1 MNREEV
7 KYLSCA
13 ETAKLVRAELKKQL
27 PAFKFSVRSNTYAG
41 GASVNVTWEDGLPE
55 SAVEKVVDKFSGAW
69 FDGMIDLKN
78 YNYHWLLANGS
89 VLLAHSEGTEDDI
102 TTEKL
107 AGAIAVQFGADYIRC
122 NRHLTEDL
130 QRRIA
135 EDIGKIGEL
144 KFNGSM
150 DQGFEYPYLYADE
163 DKPQMRWFDWWIFC
177 GRVSSTGNLDNYKGV
192 KLVNGAY
199 ELI

>member
-1 MNREEV
+1 MNSEEV
-7 KYLSCA
+7 KFLTCA

-27 PAFKFSVRSNTYAG
+27 PDFKFSVKSSNYAG
-41 GASVNVTWEDGLPE
+41 GASVGVTWENGLPQ
-55 SAVEKVVDKFSGAW
+55 SAVEKAVEKFSGAG
-69 FDGMIDLKN
+69 FDGMVDLKF
-78 YNYHWLLANGS
+78 YKYHWLLADGS
-89 VLLAHSEGTEDDI
+89 VQVGHSEYENI
-102 TTEKL
+102 ETEKPK
-107 AGAIAVQFGADYIRC
+107 GAIAVQFGADYIIC

-130 QRRIA
+130 QKRIA
-135 EDIGKIGEL
+135 EDISKIGEL

-163 DKPQMRWFDWWIFC
+163 DKPQLRWFDWWIFC

-192 KLVNGAY
+192 KFVDGKY